1 MPERI
6 LEPPEPPS
14 MLVSD
19 RARLRRTR
27 RDSGAEQ
34 RFGVIDDEQYAPRRS
49 TDHVRTKPTQILGRV
64 RNPESRAGDR
74 QLSDHVGGFRAH
86 DAVFD
91 DRAEGPRVELDRGR
105 PIVHPEFWL
114 DVGSWFAHAL
124 SMPPSLRAPLPLP
137 RESAS
142 ARARE
147 ATSVPLLL
155 GTRSDG
161 VCRGEGQAPWF
172 V

>member
-27 RDSGAEQ
+27 RNSGAEQ
-34 RFGVIDDEQYAPRRS
+34 RLGVIDDEQYASRRS
-49 TDHVRTKPTQILGRV
+49 TDHVRAKPAQVLGRV

-74 QLSDHVGGFRAH
+74 QLSDQVGGLRAN
-86 DAVFD
+86 DAMFD
-91 DRAEGPRVELDRGR
+91 DRAEGPLVERDRGR

-114 DVGSWFAHAL
+114 DVGWFAHRL
-124 SMPPSLRAPLPLP
+124 SMPRPCTPTPPSRG
-137 RESAS
+137 R
-142 ARARE
+142 RR
-147 ATSVPLLL
+147 L
-155 GTRSDG
+155 G
-161 VCRGEGQAPWF
+161 
-172 V
+172 